1 MRLGKLSRIPANA
14 MEMLTLSQKDR
25 QIEELDRQV
34 THIVYIP
41 AGDPYSIDI
50 YRQGTHVAP
59 ARSASCCNY

>member
-34 THIVYIP
+34 THIVYI
-41 AGDPYSIDI
+41 AGDPYSI
-50 YRQGTHVAP
+50 YRQVTHIV
-59 ARSASCCNY
+59 

>member
-34 THIVYIP
+34 THIVYI

-50 YRQGTHVAP
+50 YRQVTHVAP